1 MKKYKLKNNFKG
13 IKRGTQFFLIAE
25 SEFIGI
31 KEFVLRSKDL
41 SIRLSITENEL
52 HKNFSLVFE

>member
-1 MKKYKLKNNFKG
+1 M
-13 IKRGTQFFLIAE
+13 IAE

-41 SIRLSITENEL
+41 SIRLSITEEQL
-52 HKNFSLVFE
+52 HKNFSQVYE